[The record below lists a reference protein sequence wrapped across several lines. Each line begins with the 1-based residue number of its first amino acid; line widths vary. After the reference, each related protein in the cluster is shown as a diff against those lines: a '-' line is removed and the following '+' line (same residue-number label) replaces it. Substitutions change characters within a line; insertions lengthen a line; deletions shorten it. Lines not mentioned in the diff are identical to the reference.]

1 MNILI
6 KLLKKYK
13 NKKKLKDYNNEQRM
27 IKNRLIYR
35 VITRMNEMDSE
46 INNIFKKGN

>member
-13 NKKKLKDYNNEQRM
+13 NKKKLKDYNNEQRL
-27 IKNRLIYR
+27 IKRRLFKT
-35 VITRMNEMDSE
+35 VTTTMEELDMDLS
-46 INNIFKKGN
+46 NILKKG